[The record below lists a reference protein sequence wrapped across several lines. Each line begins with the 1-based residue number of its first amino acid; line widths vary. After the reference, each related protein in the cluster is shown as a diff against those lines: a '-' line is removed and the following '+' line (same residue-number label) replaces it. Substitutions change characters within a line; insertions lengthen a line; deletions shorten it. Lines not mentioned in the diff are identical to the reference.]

1 MILEKINNGETGL
14 TVRNKINN
22 NFDKLHDVGLFVAE
36 TNNILSAQTI
46 NNTYTKISL
55 LSEIAFNFHDKVSLD
70 EINNKVII
78 NEQGIYKFTGNANLE
93 GGTNE
98 RLQMSLFV
106 NGFESNI
113 VSYATLP
120 GSNKKI
126 NIAYHGIMNFEAGD
140 YLEIYAKVESSSDN
154 IIIHSASVAIE
165 KTIY

>member
-1 MILEKINNGETGL
+1 MTLEKINNGETGL

-36 TNNILSAQTI
+36 TNSPLSTQTV

-55 LSEIAFNFHDKVSLD
+55 LSEMIFNFHDKVLLD

-78 NEQGIYKFTGNANLE
+78 QDTGIYKFTGNANLE

-98 RLQMSLFV
+98 RLQMALFV
-106 NGFESNI
+106 NGLESNI

-126 NIAYHGIMNFEAGD
+126 NLSYHGIMSFNEGD

-165 KTIY
+165 KTVY